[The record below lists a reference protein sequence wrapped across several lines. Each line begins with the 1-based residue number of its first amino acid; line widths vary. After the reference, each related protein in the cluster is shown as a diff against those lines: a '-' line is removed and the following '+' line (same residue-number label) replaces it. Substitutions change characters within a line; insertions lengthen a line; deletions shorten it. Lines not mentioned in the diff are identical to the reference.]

1 MRRTTTDS
9 ESGLSG
15 FPSTEKGTRLAAL
28 LLLVAAVLFLVL
40 VANASAQQTPAK
52 KTAQTRRPERRIVVS
67 IPDRKLA
74 LLEDGRV
81 VKIYSVAVGA
91 ADTPTPS
98 GEFRITTRLENPT
111 WYWPHMVVPP
121 GKDNPLGT
129 RWMGL
134 GKAGF
139 GIHGTNAPTS
149 IGKAASHGCIRIGR
163 RDLEELFAKM
173 RVGDVVEFH
182 GESSA
187 ELAQIFGGELQ
198 ASATRGDALQVA
210 ALTSVS
216 ADRARN

>member
-1 MRRTTTDS
+1 MWRT
-9 ESGLSG
+9 
-15 FPSTEKGTRLAAL
+15 STETGSRLPSIHKKATVTAMAAL
-28 LLLVAAVLFLVL
+28 LLLAPG
-40 VANASAQQTPAK
+40 ANAQQKSA
-52 KTAQTRRPERRIVVS
+52 KTAQQTRRPERRIVVS

-81 VKIYSVAVGA
+81 MKIYSVAVGA

-111 WYWPHMVVPP
+111 WYWPHLVVPP

-163 RDLEELFAKM
+163 RDVEELFAKM
-173 RVGDVVEFH
+173 RVGDAVEFH

-187 ELAQIFGGELQ
+187 ELAQIFGGQLQ

-216 ADRARN
+216 ADRAGN